1 MASGRSGKALAP
13 LALTALTL
21 GLGSLLASCTGPDP
35 RALHKLAC
43 EQVATSVDLQS
54 VGQLDALRKAL
65 GVAPDVDPL
74 QTCRDLGVTMPP
86 SPAAA
91 DQPTRQ
97 TDEKAAG
104 RNAEDSENS
113 AETAEDREN

>member
-1 MASGRSGKALAP
+1 MVSGRSGKALAP
-13 LALTALTL
+13 LALAALTL
-21 GLGSLLASCTGPDP
+21 GIGSLLASCAGPDP
-35 RALHKLAC
+35 RALHKLTC

-74 QTCRDLGVTMPP
+74 QTCRDLGVTMQP

-91 DQPTRQ
+91 NQPKSQ
-97 TDEKAAG
+97 PDEKAASS
-104 RNAEDSENS
+104 NAEDS
-113 AETAEDREN
+113 AETADDREN

>member
-1 MASGRSGKALAP
+1 MAGGRSGEGLAP

-104 RNAEDSENS
+104 SNTEDS
-113 AETAEDREN
+113 AETSEDRQN

>member
-1 MASGRSGKALAP
+1 MVSGRSGKALAP

-21 GLGSLLASCTGPDP
+21 GIGSLLASCAGPDP
-35 RALHKLAC
+35 QALNKLAC

-65 GVAPDVDPL
+65 GVAADVDPL
-74 QTCRDLGVTMPP
+74 QTCRDLGVTMQP

-104 RNAEDSENS
+104 SNAEDS
-113 AETAEDREN
+113 AETADDREN